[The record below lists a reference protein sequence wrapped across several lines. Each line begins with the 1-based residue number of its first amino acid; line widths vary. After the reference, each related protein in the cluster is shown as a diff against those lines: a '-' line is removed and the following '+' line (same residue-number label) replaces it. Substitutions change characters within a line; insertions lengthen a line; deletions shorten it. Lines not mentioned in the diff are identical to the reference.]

1 MFSSDAH
8 ISIVIPVQVKML
20 HISSSPLILFEL
32 PLFVQLFSKP
42 TQRNCLL
49 PLPLFLS
56 RTPSIR
62 LTGDN
67 YALLSSYCQAQ
78 FATQINWAAFEERG
92 GRGEGEN
99 EHERWTQKAGDKT
112 ITNQQ
117 TKQRNMATQSSK
129 IIFKSITLLPHLQ
142 KEQIWWHSH

>member
-1 MFSSDAH
+1 MFSLDACADV
-8 ISIVIPVQVKML
+8 VIPAQVKML
-20 HISSSPLILFEL
+20 RISSSPLIFFEL
-32 PLFVQLFSKP
+32 PLFVQLFGK
-42 TQRNCLL
+42 TTRRNCLL
-49 PLPLFLS
+49 PPPLFLS
-56 RTPSIR
+56 RTPSPR

-117 TKQRNMATQSSK
+117 TKQRNMAAQSSK
-129 IIFKSITLLPHLQ
+129 IIFKSITFLPHLQ
-142 KEQIWWHSH
+142 KEQIW